1 MIHYELKPLSLGYRL
16 TVWESAPVTPNRV
29 EPFHFKLNF
38 TIVSLREAQNILKL
52 IPGEKA
58 NALSSST
65 SATGQ
70 K

>member
-1 MIHYELKPLSLGYRL
+1 MIHYELKPLRLGYRL

-38 TIVSLREAQNILKL
+38 TIVSLREAQNILNL

-58 NALSSST
+58 NALSPSS
-65 SATGQ
+65 SE
-70 K
+70 